1 MSRQYKLYPISRYII
16 VGDGEYTST
25 LYEITSDW
33 FDRVKIMDIDDSKYS
48 IGERVVIQKYGKS
61 YYKVKL

>member
-1 MSRQYKLYPISRYII
+1 MSRKYKLYPTSRYII
-16 VGDGEYTST
+16 AGDDETST

-33 FDRVKIMDIDDSKYS
+33 FNRVKIMDIDDSKYR
-48 IGERVVIQKYGKS
+48 IGEKVIISKYGKS

>member
-1 MSRQYKLYPISRYII
+1 MSRKYKLYPTSRYII
-16 VGDGEYTST
+16 AGDGETST

-33 FDRVKIMDIDDSKYS
+33 FNKVKIMDIDASKYR
-48 IGERVVIQKYGKS
+48 IGERVVISKYGKC